1 MMMVPLTG
9 ESFNSISLKYLEN
22 RKLKFRY
29 FVIIC
34 SDSSDTS
41 EDSQYETSAIL
52 ARRGIQLKGNT
63 NGILDRF
70 EDDGFNSR

>member
-1 MMMVPLTG
+1 MIQFEMNG
-9 ESFNSISLKYLEN
+9 IFQS
-22 RKLKFRY
+22 
-29 FVIIC
+29 
-34 SDSSDTS
+34 SDSSETS

-63 NGILDRF
+63 NGILDRY